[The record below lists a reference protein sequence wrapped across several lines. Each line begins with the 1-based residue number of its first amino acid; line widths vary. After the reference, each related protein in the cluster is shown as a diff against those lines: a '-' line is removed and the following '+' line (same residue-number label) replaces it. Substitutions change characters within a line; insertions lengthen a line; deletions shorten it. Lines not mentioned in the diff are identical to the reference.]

1 MLRREYTPSFRL
13 ELGRK
18 DAALAVEAG
27 RKAEVE
33 LPVGEAIVAAL
44 DRAIERG
51 YGDGDIAA
59 VIEST
64 RPAGG

>member
-1 MLRREYTPSFRL
+1 MPVAE
-13 ELGRK
+13 
-18 DAALAVEAG
+18 AV
-27 RKAEVE
+27 
-33 LPVGEAIVAAL
+33 VAAM